1 MSRTQFE
8 PKGKGESKM
17 SKFGKYFLLVTGFA
31 LLAAFVRIPGA
42 NINVHAKDRV
52 CSLASLKGKYA
63 FRRSGTNNLV
73 GGTSCQGL
81 SDCGPIAELGVSTY
95 DGNGT
100 RGLIRTTRSTAGE
113 IRPWGDQPAPNGT
126 YTVDSDCTGSFFD
139 TTGTLR
145 DDVVVVDGG
154 KRFFVL
160 SQDPGTTVMEEG
172 VRLEEE

>member
-1 MSRTQFE
+1 MN
-8 PKGKGESKM
+8 KL
-17 SKFGKYFLLVTGFA
+17 GKYLLLVTGFA
-31 LLAAFVRIPGA
+31 LVAPFAPIPGA
-42 NINVHAKDRV
+42 NNKVHAHDRS
-52 CSLASLKGKYA
+52 CSVASLNGRYA

-73 GGTSCQGL
+73 GGPNCQGFT
-81 SDCGPIAELGVSTY
+81 DCGPIAEMGVSTY

-113 IRPWGDQPAPNGT
+113 IRAWADQPAPNGT
-126 YTVDSDCTGSFFD
+126 YTVDADCTGSFFD

-160 SQDPGTTVMEEG
+160 SQDPGTTVLEEG
-172 VRLEEE
+172 VRLDE

>member
-1 MSRTQFE
+1 MN
-8 PKGKGESKM
+8 KL
-17 SKFGKYFLLVTGFA
+17 GKYFLIGTG
-31 LLAAFVRIPGA
+31 LAILAILARIPGA
-42 NINVHAKDRV
+42 TINVHAHDRA

-63 FRRSGTNNLV
+63 FRRSGTDNLV
-73 GGTSCQGL
+73 GGPNCQ
-81 SDCGPIAELGVSTY
+81 SFTNCGPIAEMGVAIY

-126 YTVDSDCTGSFFD
+126 YTVDADCTGSFFD

-160 SQDPGTTVMEEG
+160 SQDPGTAVLEEG
-172 VRLEEE
+172 VRLEEDRD